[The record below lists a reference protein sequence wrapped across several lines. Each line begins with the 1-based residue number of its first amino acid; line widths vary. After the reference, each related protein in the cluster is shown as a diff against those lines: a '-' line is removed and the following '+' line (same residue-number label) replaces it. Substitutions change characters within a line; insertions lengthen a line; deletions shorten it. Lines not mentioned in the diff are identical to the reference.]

1 MKFLV
6 TGSEGFLG
14 KHLCAEL
21 KKRNHKVY
29 GLDIGASATH
39 PGSVTDLEFLLD
51 VLTDRKVDRIVHL
64 AAKAIVRDVHSKP
77 LDGFYVNIMGTA
89 KVLEAARKCDVEG
102 VIVAS
107 SDKAYGD
114 NKVPYTE
121 DLPLLGCHPYDVSK
135 ACADMLTRSYYK
147 TYGLKTCVTRCSNI
161 YGPGDLNWSRL
172 IPYTIKCLIQS
183 ETPKFHAGVGDVY
196 REYTY
201 VDDVVDAYILL
212 AERLDDAKGQAFNV
226 GSGFKATRN
235 EVVIKVFELMDKEF
249 KIELVPAFFMEIG
262 GQYLSSEK
270 IRKLGWQPK
279 VNFEVGLRRTID
291 WYRGFFGDAKSL

>member
-1 MKFLV
+1 MKLLV

-29 GLDIGASATH
+29 GLDVGASATH
-39 PGSVTDLEFLLD
+39 PGSVTDLNFLLD
-51 VLTDRKVDRIVHL
+51 ILTDRKVDRIIHL
-64 AAKAIVRDVHSKP
+64 AAKAIVRDVHSNP
-77 LDGFYVNIMGTA
+77 LDGFDVNIMGTA
-89 KVLEAARKCDVEG
+89 NVLEAARQCDVEG

-114 NKVPYTE
+114 NKLPYTE
-121 DLPLLGCHPYDVSK
+121 DLPLLGCYPYDVSK
-135 ACADMLTRSYYK
+135 ACADMLTQSYYR
-147 TYGLKTCVTRCSNI
+147 TYGLKTSVTRCSNF

-172 IPYTIKCLIQS
+172 IPYTIKCLIKG
-183 ETPKFHAGVGDVY
+183 ERPKFHAGAGSVY

-212 AERLDDAKGQAFNV
+212 AEKIDDAKGQAFNV

-235 EVVIKVFELMDKEF
+235 QMIAKILELMDTKFE
-249 KIELVPAFFMEIG
+249 IELVPTYFKEIKS
-262 GQYLSSEK
+262 QHLSSEK

-279 VNFEVGLRRTID
+279 ITFEAGLRKTIE
-291 WYRGFFGDAKSL
+291 WYRRFLGDAS